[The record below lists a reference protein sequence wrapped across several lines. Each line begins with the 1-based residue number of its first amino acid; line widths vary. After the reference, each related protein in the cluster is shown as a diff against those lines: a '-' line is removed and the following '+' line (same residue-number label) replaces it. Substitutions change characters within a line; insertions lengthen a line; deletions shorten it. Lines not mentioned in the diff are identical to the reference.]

1 MPSALKQIFDNS
13 DGNGLSLQDI
23 HHTDTSRPSL
33 PLSYIDDN
41 SFLSF
46 DAREGNKPGALI
58 GNSLRIGIKSFQRL
72 RILDLEHVFRPQ
84 LPNNIG
90 NLHDLW

>member
-1 MPSALKQIFDNS
+1 LEKYRYQNSKELSERQQSHYALKQIFDNS

-46 DAREGNKPGALI
+46 DTREGNKPGELI
-58 GNSLRIGIKSFQRL
+58 GNSLRIGI
-72 RILDLEHVFRPQ
+72 
-84 LPNNIG
+84 
-90 NLHDLW
+90 